1 MTPRT
6 IFFKSWRARMALNSS
21 EGNASAARKNLIEG
35 FMRIYNVLGYSALA
49 LQLVLSAWLAP
60 PSLGPWWGMAIGF
73 GDLGMSW
80 FLAGVYLSDVM
91 HMGSTHGG
99 LDYKAWF
106 IKGVTLLN
114 NTLGVRSKSGR
125 ST

>member
-35 FMRIYNVLGYSALA
+35 FMRIYNVLGYSALG

-73 GDLGMSW
+73 GHLVLSWVLARLSPSHGMHKGIS
-80 FLAGVYLSDVM
+80 
-91 HMGSTHGG
+91 HGG
-99 LDYKAWF
+99 
-106 IKGVTLLN
+106 
-114 NTLGVRSKSGR
+114 
-125 ST
+125 